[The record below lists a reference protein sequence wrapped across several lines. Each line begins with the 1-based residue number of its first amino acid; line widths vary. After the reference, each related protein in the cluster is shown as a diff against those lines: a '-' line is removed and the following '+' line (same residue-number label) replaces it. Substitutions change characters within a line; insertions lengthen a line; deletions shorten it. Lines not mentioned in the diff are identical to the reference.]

1 MWTKSQLKKGQ
12 FSWLRRA
19 SSREMFI
26 KETSKIS
33 AMNQAFKRSFQ
44 SFQAFKLSGKL
55 FFSHEGINING
66 KMRKRERGVKDGRI
80 PKVVED
86 GWDPKGSGGW
96 VGYQGC
102 GEQKGEIDAFPH
114 KMLYFVNV

>member
-1 MWTKSQLKKGQ
+1 MGKWE
-12 FSWLRRA
+12 
-19 SSREMFI
+19 RE
-26 KETSKIS
+26 
-33 AMNQAFKRSFQ
+33 
-44 SFQAFKLSGKL
+44 
-55 FFSHEGINING
+55 
-66 KMRKRERGVKDGRI
+66 RERGVKDGRI

-114 KMLYFVNV
+114 KMLYFVNVWRNPSQKRSSMSYEMVYVNSNIVLDCVLLTIW